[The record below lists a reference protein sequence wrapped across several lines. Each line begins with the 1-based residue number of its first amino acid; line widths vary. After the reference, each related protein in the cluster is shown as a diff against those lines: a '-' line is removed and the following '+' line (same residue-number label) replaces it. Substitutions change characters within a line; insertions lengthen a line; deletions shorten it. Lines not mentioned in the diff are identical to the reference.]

1 MNQIILIGEVK
12 KVVKL
17 SEYLEVSIVSKD
29 YQKANVELI
38 IIVENGYQNEM
49 VQILRKKPFIAVKCG
64 LRVNKEISFIAEKM
78 SVLKLTEEE
87 SKES

>member
-17 SEYLEVSIVSKD
+17 SEHLSVSIVTKD
-29 YQKANVELI
+29 YQKANVELT

-49 VQILRKKPFIAVKCG
+49 VQILKKKPLIAVKCG
-64 LRVNKEISFIAEKM
+64 LRIDKQIGFIAEKM